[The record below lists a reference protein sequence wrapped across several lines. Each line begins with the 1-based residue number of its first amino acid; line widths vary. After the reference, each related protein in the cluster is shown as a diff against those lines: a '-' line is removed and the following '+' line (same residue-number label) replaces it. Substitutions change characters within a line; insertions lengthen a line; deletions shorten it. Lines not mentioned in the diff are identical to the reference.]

1 MDFLGQQHGAA
12 DDLTERGQGLV
23 DTLDQLDGVV
33 LLQLDEGDDGGLLA
47 SLIAGRLDFG
57 VNQLRTL

>member
-1 MDFLGQQHGAA
+1 M
-12 DDLTERGQGLV
+12 
-23 DTLDQLDGVV
+23 DTLHQLDGVV

-47 SLIAGRLDFG
+47 SLIAGRLDFR

>member
-33 LLQLDEGDDGGLLA
+33 LFQLDEGDDGGLLA
-47 SLIAGRLDFG
+47 SLIAGRFDFR